1 MVQHPRLRIALVSSM
16 LQLQPIMYDLQ
27 HGVIPPENVTDLCVQ
42 KEGAEELALLK
53 YVYGRSDLEQLRG
66 NPDAV
71 CNAIDD
77 FAATI
82 PRGLMTIGSEKREFI
97 TKMLAT
103 AEPAPTVFLEFGSYV
118 GYSAICL
125 ASAMMARAIP
135 GQRVRYVSFEKN
147 PIIAAVAASLADL
160 AGLRDVISIHVGSAS
175 ESLTRLVKEGTV
187 SKGMVDF
194 MLLDHWKDFY
204 ISDLQLCEKF
214 SLLRPGSVVLADN
227 IIFPGAPEYLTYVQT
242 GTAEASSEGFRYTTK
257 TADFILPF
265 GGPVSIIT
273 LFSMHLITWIGSTC
287 YLHCVID
294 YSCDCRVASGQHT
307 SKNTQLPFS

>member
-1 MVQHPRLRIALVSSM
+1 
-16 LQLQPIMYDLQ
+16 MYDLQ
-27 HGVIPPENVTDLCVQ
+27 HWAAPPKNMADDFMQ

-53 YVYGRSDLEQLRG
+53 YVYSRADLEQIRG

-82 PRGLMTIGSEKREFI
+82 PRGLMTIGAKKREFI
-97 TKMLAT
+97 TNKLAK
-103 AEPAPTVFLEFGSYV
+103 AEPAPTLFLEFGSYV

-125 ASAMMARAIP
+125 ASAMVARAAP

-160 AGLRDVISIHVGSAS
+160 AGLREVVTIHVGSAS
-175 ESLTRLVKEGTV
+175 ESLSRLVKEGMVT
-187 SKGMVDF
+187 KGTVDF

-204 ISDLQLCEKF
+204 ISDLQICEKF

-227 IIFPGAPEYLTYVQT
+227 IIFPGAPEYLAYVQA
-242 GTAEASSEGFRYTTK
+242 GVAEASPDGFTYATK

-265 GGPVSIIT
+265 GGPVSNVYSF
-273 LFSMHLITWIGSTC
+273 LLLLITWTGSTR
-287 YLHCVID
+287 YLHRLVG
-294 YSCDCRVASGQHT
+294 S
-307 SKNTQLPFS
+307 